1 MYVYRLGHGIK
12 VASLEEVGPG
22 GSWSKCCIHNMYTI
36 LTRIVVSNN
45 VIVEILY

>member
-22 GSWSKCCIHNMYTI
+22 GSWSKCT
-36 LTRIVVSNN
+36 VN
-45 VIVEILY
+45 VCLYHLYLYKLYCATL